1 MFAIF
6 KARPEEIAIF
16 DRNNTTVDAIQN
28 LMFDLV
34 NGRTI
39 YNDNGDVVAKSEA
52 EKSLLN
58 FSRDFCGFDAYPAK
72 ISHRDMKRAF
82 NEGKIQRW
90 FEIVETV
97 VDESLDTGYR
107 ESEWFNQLVDYR
119 NCALGDAEKF
129 FVEDDNVLLN
139 VATVGKSHH
148 DYILQR
154 LAAGTEYTVPMFRY
168 GAAVGIDLNRYF
180 AGQESIDRLVA
191 ALTKSIMVKN
201 QGLIAG
207 ALADAVTKIPVSDGF
222 VGTGALVKADF
233 DDIIDNM
240 AALYGTAVVLGT
252 KSALRKVT
260 ALNADG
266 STWSEGM
273 KADIAAMG
281 RLGSYEGTTL
291 VEIPQRFADKSL
303 KTKLM
308 DDKKLY
314 ILPSA
319 DFKIIDFVTRG
330 ETEIDQIMDKGEAAG
345 RIDDIGKYEVQ
356 YENGVAVKANKQF
369 GVWTLA

>member
-1 MFAIF
+1 MFVTF
-6 KARPEEIAIF
+6 TARPNEIAIF
-16 DRNNTTVDAIQN
+16 EQNGTSVDAIQN

-34 NGRTI
+34 NGNQI
-39 YNDNGDVVAKSEA
+39 YNDNGDVITKAEA
-52 EKSLLN
+52 ERKLLD
-58 FSRDFCGFDAYPAK
+58 FSRAFVGFEAYPAK

-82 NEGKIQRW
+82 TENRMQRW
-90 FEIVETV
+90 FELVEDV
-97 VDESLDTGYR
+97 VDTSLDTGYR

-119 NCALGDAEKF
+119 NLALGDLEQFHA
-129 FVEDDNVLLN
+129 EDDNVILN
-139 VATVGKSHH
+139 IATVGNSHH

-154 LAAGTEYTVPMFRY
+154 PAVGSDYTLPMVRY

-180 AGQESIDRLVA
+180 AGQESIDKLVA
-191 ALTKSIMVKN
+191 MLTKSVMLKN
-201 QGLIAG
+201 QGIIAG
-207 ALADAVTKIPVSDGF
+207 ALSDAVAKIPVSDGF

-233 DDIIDNM
+233 DEIIDNV
-240 AALYGTAVVLGT
+240 AALYGAAVVLGT

-319 DFKIIDFVTRG
+319 DYKIIDFVTRG
-330 ETEIDQIMDKGEAAG
+330 ETEIDQIMDKGEANG
-345 RIDDIGKYEVQ
+345 RIDDIGKYELQ

>member
-1 MFAIF
+1 MFVTF
-6 KARPEEIAIF
+6 TARPNEIAIF
-16 DRNNTTVDAIQN
+16 EQNGTSVDAIQN

-34 NGRTI
+34 NENQI
-39 YNDNGDVVAKSEA
+39 YNDNGDVITKAEA
-52 EKSLLN
+52 ERKLLD
-58 FSRDFCGFDAYPAK
+58 FSRAFVGFEAYPAK

-82 NEGKIQRW
+82 TENRMQRW
-90 FEIVETV
+90 FELVEDV
-97 VDESLDTGYR
+97 VDTSLDTGYR

-119 NCALGDAEKF
+119 NLALGDLEQFHA
-129 FVEDDNVLLN
+129 EDDNVILN
-139 VATVGKSHH
+139 IATVGSSHH

-154 LAAGTEYTVPMFRY
+154 PPVGSDYTLPMVRY

-180 AGQESIDRLVA
+180 AGQESIDKLVA
-191 ALTKSIMVKN
+191 MLTKSVMLKN
-201 QGLIAG
+201 QGIIAG
-207 ALADAVTKIPVSDGF
+207 ALSDAVAKIPVSDGF

-233 DDIIDNM
+233 DEIVDNVT
-240 AALYGTAVVLGT
+240 ALYGAAVVLGT

-291 VEIPQRFADKSL
+291 VEIPQRFTDKSL

-319 DFKIIDFVTRG
+319 DYKIIDFVTRG
-330 ETEIDQIMDKGEAAG
+330 ETEIDQIMDKGEANG
-345 RIDDIGKYEVQ
+345 RIDDIGKYELQ

>member
-119 NCALGDAEKF
+119 NLALGDAEKF

-233 DDIIDNM
+233 DEIIDNV
-240 AALYGTAVVLGT
+240 AALYGAAVVLGT

-319 DFKIIDFVTRG
+319 DYKIIDFVTRG
-330 ETEIDQIMDKGEAAG
+330 ETEIDQIMDKGEANG
-345 RIDDIGKYEVQ
+345 RIDDIGKYELQ

>member
-1 MFAIF
+1 MFVTF
-6 KARPEEIAIF
+6 TARPNEIAIF
-16 DRNNTTVDAIQN
+16 EQNGTSVDAIQN

-34 NGRTI
+34 NGNQI
-39 YNDNGDVVAKSEA
+39 YNDNGDVITKAEA
-52 EKSLLN
+52 ERKLLD
-58 FSRDFCGFDAYPAK
+58 FSRAFVGFEAYPAK

-82 NEGKIQRW
+82 TENRMQRW
-90 FEIVETV
+90 FELVEDV
-97 VDESLDTGYR
+97 VDTSLDTGYR

-119 NCALGDAEKF
+119 NLALGDLEQF
-129 FVEDDNVLLN
+129 HTEDDNVILN
-139 VATVGKSHH
+139 IATVGTSHH

-154 LAAGTEYTVPMFRY
+154 PSVGSDYTLPMVRY

-180 AGQESIDRLVA
+180 AGQESIDKLVA
-191 ALTKSIMVKN
+191 MLTKSVMLKN
-201 QGLIAG
+201 QGIIAG
-207 ALADAVTKIPVSDGF
+207 ALSDAVVKIPVSDGF

-233 DDIIDNM
+233 DEIIDNV
-240 AALYGTAVVLGT
+240 AALYGAAVVLGT

-319 DFKIIDFVTRG
+319 DYKIIDFVTRG
-330 ETEIDQIMDKGEAAG
+330 ETEIDQIMDKGEANG
-345 RIDDIGKYEVQ
+345 RIDDIGKYELQ

>member
-1 MFAIF
+1 MFVTF
-6 KARPEEIAIF
+6 TARPNEIAIF
-16 DRNNTTVDAIQN
+16 EQNGTSVDAIQN

-34 NGRTI
+34 NGNQI
-39 YNDNGDVVAKSEA
+39 YNDNGDVITKAEA
-52 EKSLLN
+52 ERKLLD
-58 FSRDFCGFDAYPAK
+58 FSRAFVGFEAYPAK

-82 NEGKIQRW
+82 TENRMQRW
-90 FEIVETV
+90 FELVEDV
-97 VDESLDTGYR
+97 VDTSLDTGYR

-119 NCALGDAEKF
+119 NLALGDLEQFHA
-129 FVEDDNVLLN
+129 EDDNVILDI
-139 VATVGKSHH
+139 ATVGTSHH

-154 LAAGTEYTVPMFRY
+154 PAAGSDYTLPMVRY

-180 AGQESIDRLVA
+180 AGQESIDKLVA
-191 ALTKSIMVKN
+191 MLTKAVMMKN
-201 QGLIAG
+201 QGVIAG
-207 ALADAVTKIPVSDGF
+207 ALSDAVAKIPVSDGF

-233 DDIIDNM
+233 DDIIDNV
-240 AALYGTAVVLGT
+240 AALYGAVVVLGT

-314 ILPSA
+314 ILPST
-319 DFKIIDFVTRG
+319 DYKIIDFVTRG

-345 RIDDIGKYEVQ
+345 RIDDIGKYELQ

>member
-1 MFAIF
+1 MFVTF
-6 KARPEEIAIF
+6 TARPNEIAIF
-16 DRNNTTVDAIQN
+16 EQNGTSVDAIQN

-34 NGRTI
+34 NGNQI
-39 YNDNGDVVAKSEA
+39 YNDNGDVITKAEA
-52 EKSLLN
+52 ERKLLD
-58 FSRDFCGFDAYPAK
+58 FSRAFVGFEAYPAK

-82 NEGKIQRW
+82 TENRMQRW
-90 FEIVETV
+90 FELVEDV
-97 VDESLDTGYR
+97 VDTSLDTGYR

-119 NCALGDAEKF
+119 NLALGDLEQFHA
-129 FVEDDNVLLN
+129 EDDNVILN
-139 VATVGKSHH
+139 IATVGSSHH

-154 LAAGTEYTVPMFRY
+154 PAVGSDYTLPMFRY

-180 AGQESIDRLVA
+180 AGQESIDKLVA
-191 ALTKSIMVKN
+191 MLTKSVMLKN
-201 QGLIAG
+201 QGIIAG
-207 ALADAVTKIPVSDGF
+207 ALSDAVVKIPVSDGF

-233 DDIIDNM
+233 DEIIDNV
-240 AALYGTAVVLGT
+240 AALYGAAVVLGT

-319 DFKIIDFVTRG
+319 DYKIIDFVTRG
-330 ETEIDQIMDKGEAAG
+330 ETEIDQIMDKGEANG
-345 RIDDIGKYEVQ
+345 RIDDIGKYELQ